1 MMETKQLS
9 LNESED
15 AFFSL
20 KINKNHGHDN
30 IWFFFFKKSNKINKM
45 TGP

>member
-1 MMETKQLS
+1 MVLELPNPTINEPNSMMETKQLS

-30 IWFFFFKKSNKINKM
+30 I
-45 TGP
+45 